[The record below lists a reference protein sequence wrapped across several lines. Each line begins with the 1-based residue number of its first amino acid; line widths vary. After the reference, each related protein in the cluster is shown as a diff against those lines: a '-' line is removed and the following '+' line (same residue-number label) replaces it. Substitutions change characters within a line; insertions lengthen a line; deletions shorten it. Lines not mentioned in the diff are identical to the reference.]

1 MAEADVV
8 VTETTTEKAPPTLQ
22 ELEGKVQRL
31 TQQVANDSQAAAN
44 ANVLFEKAVKS
55 GDVDKALEFADARTK
70 TKAAFGKS
78 ESQLKTATNAVNS
91 QKLSANAGK
100 RADIHDAMRE
110 SAPVAGHVKALFNLG
125 AEWVKITLDSD
136 GKLEVNSG
144 GADIKA
150 PRKSGGGGGGGSRGT
165 ASWEIDGKS
174 YTSRELIEEHQ
185 DLLTDKVREH
195 FDSGNFRA
203 FSMTREAERIH
214 EKLTS
219 GN

>member
-1 MAEADVV
+1 MTQDTA
-8 VTETTTEKAPPTLQ
+8 EKAPPTLA

-31 TQQVANDSQAAAN
+31 TQQVTNDAKAAEAAN
-44 ANVLFEKAVKS
+44 GAFVSAVKS
-55 GDVDKALEFADARTK
+55 GDVDKALEAGESRASTK
-70 TKAAFGKS
+70 QALGKS

-100 RADIHDAMRE
+100 RADVHDAMRDDK
-110 SAPVAGHVKALFNLG
+110 SVIGHVKVLFNLG
-125 AEWVKITLDSD
+125 AEWVKIEKGKDGTL
-136 GKLEVNSG
+136 VINSG

-165 ASWEIDGKS
+165 ASWEVDGQS
-174 YTSRELIEEHQ
+174 FTSRELIEAHQ

-214 EKLTS
+214 GLLTS